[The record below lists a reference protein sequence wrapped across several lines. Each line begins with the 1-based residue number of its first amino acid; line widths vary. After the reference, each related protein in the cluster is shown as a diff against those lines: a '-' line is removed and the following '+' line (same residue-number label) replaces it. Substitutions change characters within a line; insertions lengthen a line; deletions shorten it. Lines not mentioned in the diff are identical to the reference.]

1 MFNHLTKS
9 NFHLSRAWMMWAE
22 HRRAIHITQA
32 ELLCKN
38 GCGFYGNAAWQGHC
52 SKCWRDRTCQADT
65 EASGR
70 LTRLLALPDA
80 PLSQAEA
87 LKAFEA
93 LQAGRLH
100 RLPQAAAQPRLPA
113 AAVPL
118 HRLPQHH
125 GGVPRKPSP
134 RRLGSAGRGASVH
147 VVPRPQALAVEKQS
161 DLVQEFYQNIAA
173 CPSPVGMPEEQ
184 VEQMMEHMEKLVMT
198 RLHKWV
204 FCHDSCDDE
213 QKDLALQRRIRSLKW
228 VTPQMLRVPFT
239 DRGPEDADPYLPAIT
254 AIIEM
259 DAKRAPQDKLC
270 CVSKCSRNIFQAVGS
285 CKSEP
290 ACADDFLSALIYV
303 VLCANPPRLHSNMQY
318 VARFGL
324 PHSCAVAFIEKLDAA
339 ALGLSP
345 DEFRGF
351 MQGGRGHRRQEHVME
366 QARSL
371 QAQLRS
377 WAESTQTRAD
387 EVASGGRRDIRIN
400 DVINTVH
407 QPQSLLQTGTD

>member
-1 MFNHLTKS
+1 
-9 NFHLSRAWMMWAE
+9 
-22 HRRAIHITQA
+22 
-32 ELLCKN
+32 
-38 GCGFYGNAAWQGHC
+38 
-52 SKCWRDRTCQADT
+52 
-65 EASGR
+65 
-70 LTRLLALPDA
+70 
-80 PLSQAEA
+80 
-87 LKAFEA
+87 
-93 LQAGRLH
+93 
-100 RLPQAAAQPRLPA
+100 
-113 AAVPL
+113 
-118 HRLPQHH
+118 
-125 GGVPRKPSP
+125 
-134 RRLGSAGRGASVH
+134 
-147 VVPRPQALAVEKQS
+147 
-161 DLVQEFYQNIAA
+161 
-173 CPSPVGMPEEQ
+173 MPEEQ

-324 PHSCAVAFIEKLDAA
+324 PHALRTGETGYYFTNLSCAVAFIEKLDAA

-351 MQGGRGHRRQEHVME
+351 MQGGGATGALGQAQQVRQQLEELRRRQEHVME

-387 EVASGGRRDIRIN
+387 EVAYLTFFPSSPLRRVDDGADCRGVAGRQE
-400 DVINTVH
+400 H
-407 QPQSLLQTGTD
+407 

>member
-1 MFNHLTKS
+1 
-9 NFHLSRAWMMWAE
+9 MMWAE

-52 SKCWRDRTCQADT
+52 SKCWRDRTSD
-65 EASGR
+65 
-70 LTRLLALPDA
+70 DM
-80 PLSQAEA
+80 LSAI
-87 LKAFEA
+87 LF
-93 LQAGRLH
+93 GGPRVSSV
-100 RLPQAAAQPRLPA
+100 RFPPRSDAAAP
-113 AAVPL
+113 
-118 HRLPQHH
+118 
-125 GGVPRKPSP
+125 PSVSKEKKSEEKS
-134 RRLGSAGRGASVH
+134 RRSTS
-147 VVPRPQALAVEKQS
+147 
-161 DLVQEFYQNIAA
+161 